1 MNAAF
6 RTFVETIG
14 DQSRLRIAPTPSG
27 YLHAGNLFNFLLN
40 YFAARSRG
48 AKLLLRIDDLDAD
61 RKRPAYVV
69 DIFETLSWL
78 GIDWDEGPR
87 AADDFERNWSQHLR
101 LVSYHAALDVLRS
114 KNLLFACG
122 KSRRDLAPF
131 GGSYPEHFR
140 DQGLDLEAPD
150 VAWRIKTPPGF
161 PMPDFVVRRRD
172 GIPAYQ
178 VASVCDDLHFGVT
191 HAVRGAD
198 LEASTLAQQYLAECM
213 GASSFASIRF
223 FHHPLLLDEKGEKLS
238 KSAGS
243 EAVNALREGGEGPE
257 KILGA
262 AAQWLGL
269 PEDRKYLTAGDL
281 LEAYDRE
288 APDIIF

>member
-6 RTFVETIG
+6 RHFLKSIG
-14 DQSRLRIAPTPSG
+14 DTGRLRLAPTPSG

-40 YFAARSRG
+40 HFGARSRG

-61 RKRPAYVV
+61 RKRDVYVK
-69 DIFETLSWL
+69 DIFSTLAWV

-87 AADDFERNWSQHLR
+87 SAVEFETTWSQHLR
-101 LVSYHAALDVLRS
+101 LPAYHDALDVLRS
-114 KNLLFACG
+114 KNLLFACR
-122 KSRRDLAPF
+122 KSRRDLAPY
-131 GGSYPEHFR
+131 GSSYPEHFR
-140 DQGLDLEAPD
+140 NQGLELEAPD

-161 PMPDFVVRRRD
+161 PMPDFIVRRRD

-178 VASVCDDLHFGVT
+178 VASVCDDMHFGVT

-198 LEASTLAQQYLAECM
+198 LEASTIAQYYLAECL
-213 GASSFASIRF
+213 GAPSFASIKF
-223 FHHPLLLDEKGEKLS
+223 YHHPLLLDEKGEKLS

-243 EAVNALREGGEGPE
+243 EAVNTLRAGGEGPE

-262 AAQWLGL
+262 TAKWLGL
-269 PEDRKYLTAGDL
+269 PEDKKYCTAGDL
-281 LEAYDRE
+281 LDAFELQ
-288 APDIIF
+288 